1 MKAEWR
7 PQVGMEEMVC
17 FTPPFLSHTNTHTS
31 TPPPPLPALPR
42 AKAFDTPVACCI
54 ATPCP
59 DAVTGGAL
67 AGGVMVHRVALV

>member
-7 PQVGMEEMVC
+7 PQVGMEENGV
-17 FTPPFLSHTNTHTS
+17 FY
-31 TPPPPLPALPR
+31 PPLLYLEQTHAPLYPRPPPALPR

-54 ATPCP
+54 ATPYP

-67 AGGVMVHRVALV
+67 AGGVMVHRVTLV